1 MTSPI
6 EILKKYFGYSSFR
19 EGQQEIISNIMRG
32 RDSFAIMPTGGGK
45 SVCYQIPAAIFSG
58 ITLVISPL
66 ISLMKDQVDN
76 VNDIG
81 INAEYINSTQNLD
94 EIKCIFERCYKGDV
108 KLLYIAPER
117 LENDYFIKM
126 LRRITISQVAVDEA
140 HCVSMWG
147 HDFRKSYTNIAP
159 FIRSLENRPIVTAF
173 TATAT
178 MEVRKDIIK
187 LLELYN
193 PYTYLG
199 SFNRDNL
206 SINVHIEEDK
216 LEFVKDMI
224 REKEE
229 ESGIIYCL
237 TRKEVDA
244 LYQYLKENGYNVGK
258 YHGGIKDEE
267 KKYWQEEFLNENI
280 NVMIATSA
288 FGMGIDKS
296 NVRYIIHFTLPKNI
310 ECYYQEIGRS
320 GRDGGVAK
328 CHLLYSRRDIRT
340 LEYMINSTTSIG
352 RRQIDLMKIQGM
364 IDFCETKDCYRSFIL
379 KYFGEEKFNDY
390 CNNCSNCLKND
401 ELRDYTRETQMILSC
416 VYRTRENFGISV
428 LIDILRGFRGP
439 KIIQNKLDE
448 LTTYGIMKE
457 YNNKFIRDLIKT
469 LIDLGYVGLRDGTY
483 SMLKLNAKS
492 IKVLKSQE
500 KVICKLEEDVE
511 EQILDKELF
520 QNFKLWR
527 KEKAYKEKIKPY
539 IIFSDSTLI
548 ELSNKQP
555 KDKEELMAIRGMGE
569 KKFERYGEEIL
580 DLINLKKV

>member
-1 MTSPI
+1 MSSSI
-6 EILKKYFGYSSFR
+6 EILEKYFGYSSFR

-45 SVCYQIPAAIFSG
+45 SVCYQIPAALFEG

-76 VNDIG
+76 INDIG
-81 INAEYINSTQNLD
+81 INAEYINSTQSLD
-94 EIKCIFERCYKGDV
+94 EIKYIFERCYKSEI

-117 LENDYFIKM
+117 FENEYFIRM
-126 LRRITISQVAVDEA
+126 LTKLTISQIAVDEA

-159 FIRSLENRPIVTAF
+159 FIRSLYNRPIVTAF

-187 LLELYN
+187 LLELEN
-193 PYTYLG
+193 PYIYLG

-229 ESGIIYCL
+229 QSGIIYCL

-244 LYQYLKENGYNVGK
+244 LYGYLKDCGYNVGK

-267 KKYWQEEFLNENI
+267 KKNTQEEFLNENI
-280 NVMIATSA
+280 NVMIATNA

-310 ECYYQEIGRS
+310 ECYYQEIGRG
-320 GRDGGVAK
+320 GRDGEIAK
-328 CHLLYSRRDIRT
+328 CHLLYSRSDIRT
-340 LEYMINSTTSIG
+340 LEYMINSTTTIG

-364 IDFCETKDCYRSFIL
+364 IDFCETKDCYRGFIL
-379 KYFGEEKFNDY
+379 KYFGEEKVNDY
-390 CNNCSNCLKND
+390 CNNCSNCFKND
-401 ELRDYTRETQMILSC
+401 ELRDFTIEAQMILSC
-416 VYRTRENFGISV
+416 VYRTKEDFGISV
-428 LIDILRGFRGP
+428 LIDVLRGFKGP
-439 KIIQNKLDE
+439 KIIQYNLDKLS
-448 LTTYGIMKE
+448 TYGIMKD

-469 LIDLGYVGLRDGTY
+469 LIDLGYVSLRDGTY
-483 SMLKLNAKS
+483 SMLKLNPKS

-500 KVICKLEEDVE
+500 KVICKLKEDVE

-520 QNFKLWR
+520 QKLKVWR
-527 KEKAYKEKIKPY
+527 KEKSYKERIKPY

-555 KDKEELMAIRGMGE
+555 KNKGELMAIRGMGE
-569 KKFERYGEEIL
+569 KKFERYGEDVL
-580 DLINLKKV
+580 SLINKK

>member
-1 MTSPI
+1 MSSPI
-6 EILKKYFGYSSFR
+6 EILKKNFGYSSFR
-19 EGQQEIISNIMRG
+19 EGQQEMISNIMRG
-32 RDSFAIMPTGGGK
+32 RDSFTIMPTGGGK
-45 SVCYQIPAAIFSG
+45 SVCYQIPASLFSG

-81 INAEYINSTQNLD
+81 ISAEYINSTQSLD
-94 EIKCIFERCYKGDV
+94 EIKSIFEKCYIGEV

-117 LENDYFIKM
+117 LENDYFIRM
-126 LRRITISQVAVDEA
+126 LKRLSISQVAVDEA

-147 HDFRKSYTNIAP
+147 HDFRKSYTNIAT
-159 FIRSLENRPIVTAF
+159 FIKSLSKRPVVTAF

-187 LLELYN
+187 LLELEN
-193 PYTYLG
+193 PYIYLG

-244 LYQYLKENGYNVGK
+244 LYAYLKDCGYNVGK
-258 YHGGIKDEE
+258 YHAGINDDE
-267 KKYWQEEFLNENI
+267 KKHTQEEFLNENI
-280 NVMIATSA
+280 NVMIATNA

-310 ECYYQEIGRS
+310 ECYYQEIGRA
-320 GRDGGVAK
+320 GRDGSLAK
-328 CHLLYSRRDIRT
+328 CHLLYSRSDIRI
-340 LEYMINSTTSIG
+340 LEYMINSSTGIG

-364 IDFCETKDCYRSFIL
+364 IDFCESADCYRSFIL
-379 KYFGEEKFNDY
+379 KYFGEEKVNDY
-390 CNNCSNCLKND
+390 CNNCSNCLNND
-401 ELRDYTRETQMILSC
+401 ELRDFTIEAQMILSC
-416 VYRTRENFGISV
+416 VYRTKEDFGISV
-428 LIDILRGFRGP
+428 LIDVLRGFKGP
-439 KIIQNKLDE
+439 KIIQYNLDR
-448 LTTYGIMKE
+448 LSTYGIMKD

-469 LIDLGYVGLRDGTY
+469 LIDLGYVSLRAGTY
-483 SMLKLNAKS
+483 SMLKLNPRS
-492 IKVLKSQE
+492 VRILKSQE
-500 KVICKLEEDVE
+500 KVICKLEEEVE

-520 QNFKLWR
+520 QKLKMWR
-527 KEKAYKEKIKPY
+527 KEKAYKERIKPY

-548 ELSNKQP
+548 ELANKQP
-555 KDKEELMAIRGMGE
+555 RNSEELMAIRGMGE
-569 KKFERYGEEIL
+569 KKLERYGVEVL
-580 DLINLKKV
+580 GLINFKL